1 MRAELRRGLAPVE
14 EAQLLEGALRA
25 ARDTRLFAA
34 EHGIRHRAASLF
46 ASLFGARQAVIVA
59 DENTFRAAGRDVQ
72 SSFRDGNHAT
82 HEPFVFG
89 SHVYADWRCVLELEA
104 VLRAREAVPVAV
116 GSGTINDLTKLVS
129 HRLNRPYIVVATAA
143 SMDGYAAFGA
153 SITKDDSKQSMDCPG
168 PRAVLADLEVM
179 ALAPEGMNA
188 SGYADLLAKVV
199 AGADWILAEAVGEEP
214 IHAPSWNM
222 VQGLLRS
229 WVASPEGIARS
240 ETACVHHLL
249 TGLVMSGFAMQTALS
264 SRPAAGAEHQFSH
277 LWDMQHHTH
286 NGVAPSHGF
295 KVGIGTLASLAL
307 YEDLLR
313 RDFENLDVETAVR
326 RWPSFES
333 HAASILALFGAG
345 GVAER
350 ALNESRAKYVS
361 QAELRTQLTRLRDN
375 WPGVREDLVAQLIPF
390 PKVREMLRE
399 AGCPFDPAQI
409 GISRERLRLAYR
421 QCCYLRRRFTVLD
434 LAQRTGVLEAALA
447 NVFGPEGPFLAEGAA
462 LA

>member
-1 MRAELRRGLAPVE
+1 MRSELNRGLAPAE
-14 EAQLLEGALRA
+14 EKRLLESALQA
-25 ARDTRLFAA
+25 TRDTRLFAA
-34 EHGIRHRAASLF
+34 EPGIRHRSASLF
-46 ASLFGARQAVIVA
+46 ASLFGSREAVVVA

-72 SSFRDGNHAT
+72 RSFAGGNHAT
-82 HEPFVFG
+82 REPFVFG
-89 SHVYADWRCVLELEA
+89 PHVYPDWECVLELEGA
-104 VLRAREAVPVAV
+104 LRAHQAVPVAV

-143 SMDGYAAFGA
+143 SMDGYASFGA

-168 PRAVLADLEVM
+168 PRAVLADPEVI

-199 AGADWILAEAVGEEP
+199 AGADWILAEVVGAEP

-229 WVASPEGIARS
+229 WVASPEGVARNDA
-240 ETACVHHLL
+240 ACVHHLL

-313 RDFENLDVETAVR
+313 RDLENLDVETAVR
-326 RWPSFES
+326 GWPSFEG
-333 HAASILALFGAG
+333 HAAAIFALLGEG

-350 ALNESRAKYVS
+350 ALQESRAKYVS
-361 QAELRTQLTRLRDN
+361 QAELRTQLTRLRAN
-375 WPGVREDLVAQLIPF
+375 WPAVREDLVAQLIPF
-390 PKVREMLRE
+390 PEMREMLRA
-399 AGCPFDPAQI
+399 AGCPFDPAHI

-434 LAQRTGVLEAALA
+434 LAQRAGVLEPALE
-447 NVFGPEGPFLAEGAA
+447 NVFGPDGPFSAKGAA